1 MNNSIS
7 PPKSGQN
14 TKLWFLKMVTGL
26 VIVLVLSVHLIVNHY
41 LPEGGLMRYEDVI
54 AYFSNP
60 LVVLMEIIFLV
71 TVVPHALIGVR
82 SIILDLN
89 PSKGSTR
96 LINWILVLV
105 GTTVIIYGIWLALT
119 VASLV

>member
-1 MNNSIS
+1 MNNSLS

-14 TKLWFLKMVTGL
+14 TRLWFLKMVTGL

-41 LPEGGLMRYEDVI
+41 LPKGGLMRYEDVI

-89 PSKGSTR
+89 PSKGSMR
-96 LINWILVLV
+96 WINWILVLV
-105 GTTVIIYGIWLALT
+105 GATAIIYGIWLALT

>member
-1 MNNSIS
+1 MRHSFIYLTRFWL
-7 PPKSGQN
+7 KS
-14 TKLWFLKMVTGL
+14 LHYFLT
-26 VIVLVLSVHLIVNHY
+26 LSVQSGLRPDIIVNHY

-89 PSKGSTR
+89 PSKGSMR
-96 LINWILVLV
+96 WINWILVVV
-105 GTTVIIYGIWLALT
+105 GATAIIYGIWLALT